1 MEKYIALNLKKKRAT
16 LSERFRNFAGK
27 MEHLSPEACFEMLT
41 VIMYRMILF
50 LGIPYFIYVLF
61 SFIRMTAS

>member
-1 MEKYIALNLKKKRAT
+1 MEKQIAASLKRKQAT
-16 LSERFRNFAGK
+16 LSERIRKFAGK

-41 VIMYRMILF
+41 VIMYRLILF

-61 SFIRMTAS
+61 SFIRMTS